1 MKKTILVLLTIS
13 LSFQTYA
20 QSLKTPSSST
30 AQTVKQEFGL
40 GTIELSYSRPNTK
53 GRAIFGD
60 LVPYG
65 AIWRTGANAATT
77 LTFSDDV
84 IIGGKTVPAGK
95 YGLLTIP
102 GATSWTIIISK
113 QLDVTSPAA
122 YKPEMDV
129 VRVNAS
135 PAQLPFSIESF
146 MIFFEKV
153 QSNNLELMIVWDKTA
168 VSLPITQEI
177 DSKVM
182 SQINNL
188 MSNDNRPY
196 YSAAVYYM
204 ENNKDLAKASEW
216 LDKAIEQNATAFW
229 IWYQKAK
236 CLSMLGKKVEAKAAS
251 VKSMEL
257 AKTAKNGD
265 YVTLNEKLQASLK

>member
-1 MKKTILVLLTIS
+1 MKKTILVLLTIAV
-13 LSFQTYA
+13 SFQTYA

-40 GTIELSYSRPNTK
+40 GSIELSYARPNAR

-60 LVPYG
+60 LVPYKE
-65 AIWRTGANAATT
+65 IWRTGANSATT
-77 LTFSDDV
+77 ISFSDEV
-84 IIGGKTVPAGK
+84 IIGEKKVPAGK

-102 GATSWTIIISK
+102 GASEWTIIISK

-129 VRVNAS
+129 LRVTAS
-135 PAQLPFSIESF
+135 ASQLPFSIESF
-146 MIFFEKV
+146 MIFFERV
-153 QSNNLELMIVWDKTA
+153 QASSLELMIVWDRTA
-168 VSLPITQEI
+168 VSLPIKQEI

-196 YSAAVYYM
+196 YNAAVYYI
-204 ENNKDLAKASEW
+204 ENNKDLSKASEW
-216 LDKAIEQNATAFW
+216 LDKAIEQNSSAFW

-236 CLSMLGKKVEAKAAS
+236 CLSMMGKKAEAKTAS
-251 VKSMEL
+251 IKSMEL
-257 AKTAKNGD
+257 ARQAKNGD
-265 YVTLNEKLQASLK
+265 YVTLNEKLQAGLK